1 MKVKRMKFN
10 DLDLL
15 FFFFSTFFCCCCCS
29 LFLHPYSCRFCLPF
43 QLCSA
48 PKKKK
53 NDNNN
58 DKPFPVAQLF
68 PCLLHAELLLFR
80 IKAAESKVSSK
91 AYPILPHF
99 FLLLLLYSGCTTS
112 RASLNEKC
120 VGHLI
125 RSLFFLNHAARTFT
139 SSP

>member
-53 NDNNN
+53 
-58 DKPFPVAQLF
+58 KL
-68 PCLLHAELLLFR
+68 
-80 IKAAESKVSSK
+80 
-91 AYPILPHF
+91 
-99 FLLLLLYSGCTTS
+99 
-112 RASLNEKC
+112 
-120 VGHLI
+120 
-125 RSLFFLNHAARTFT
+125 
-139 SSP
+139 